1 MVQRD
6 SKVPTAQVLIVDD
19 EADHAQV
26 MADALRKPGHVC
38 TVRVTSEEALA
49 ELRGGSFDVIV
60 TDLMME
66 GSPQGMRILEES
78 RRLHPQTKAIMVTAH
93 GDIATAKEA
102 LRKGAYDFI
111 EKPLDLE
118 VFRNLVNRAA
128 EASVLRQRND
138 DLQQQLDDKYG
149 FEGIIGQ
156 SESMRRIVAVLQQ
169 VAPTDMPILIRGE
182 TGTGKE
188 LVAHAIHNASNR
200 NDKRFKPVNCAAF
213 TESLLESQLFGHTKG
228 AFTGA
233 DKNAEGVF
241 EYASQGTLFLD
252 EIGDM
257 PLGMQS
263 KLLRVLESGEV
274 VRVGSNE
281 SKNVDVRLVSATH
294 HDLNEMVDDETFRRD
309 LYFRIKGV
317 EILLPP
323 LRDRREDIP
332 LLVDHQIAQYV
343 DKIKKQVDGISAEA
357 MRMLV
362 AFSWP
367 GNVRQLLTAVDHMV
381 LFCEEG
387 QEIDVEHVPA
397 EIRADG
403 IDLNEAHSVSGSLAG
418 INLAELEKR
427 SIRETLKLT
436 DGNREQAAKM
446 LGIGERTLYR
456 KLKEYG
462 LR

>member
-1 MVQRD
+1 MAKD
-6 SKVPTAQVLIVDD
+6 TSIPTAQVLIVDD
-19 EADHAQV
+19 EPEHAQV
-26 MADALRKPGHVC
+26 MADGLRRPGHVC
-38 TVRVTSEEALA
+38 TVRTSSAEALD
-49 ELRGGSFDVIV
+49 ELRGGTFDVVI
-60 TDLMME
+60 TDLIME
-66 GSPQGMRILEES
+66 GGPVGMTILEETH
-78 RRLHPQTKAIMVTAH
+78 RLQPEAKAIMVTAH
-93 GDIATAKEA
+93 GDVPTAKEA

-128 EASVLRQRND
+128 EASVLQHQNE
-138 DLQQQLDDKYG
+138 DLRKQLDEKYG

-156 SESMRRIVAVLQQ
+156 SAVMRRIVSVLQQ
-169 VAPTDMPILIRGE
+169 VAPTDMPVLIIGE

-188 LVAHAIHNASNR
+188 LVARALHNASNR
-200 NDKRFKPVNCAAF
+200 REQRFKPVNCAAF
-213 TESLLESQLFGHTKG
+213 TESLLESQLFGHEKG

-233 DKNAEGVF
+233 DKSSEGVF
-241 EYASQGTLFLD
+241 EYASGGTLFLD

-274 VRVGSNE
+274 VRVGAND
-281 SKNVDVRLVSATH
+281 SKTVDVRLVSATH
-294 HDLNEMVDDETFRRD
+294 HDLNAMTEDERFRRD

-317 EILLPP
+317 EIQLPA
-323 LRDRREDIP
+323 LRERRDDIP
-332 LLVDHQIAQYV
+332 LLVNHEVIQYCE
-343 DKIKKQVDGISAEA
+343 KIGKRVEGVTPAAIQL
-357 MRMLV
+357 LV
-362 AFSWP
+362 AYDWP

-381 LFCEEG
+381 LFCEAG
-387 QEIDVEHVPA
+387 SLIDVEHVPS
-397 EIRADG
+397 EIRLGADANDAASG
-403 IDLNEAHSVSGSLAG
+403 VSGSLAG

-427 SIRETLKLT
+427 SIRETLKMT

-456 KLKEYG
+456 KLREYS